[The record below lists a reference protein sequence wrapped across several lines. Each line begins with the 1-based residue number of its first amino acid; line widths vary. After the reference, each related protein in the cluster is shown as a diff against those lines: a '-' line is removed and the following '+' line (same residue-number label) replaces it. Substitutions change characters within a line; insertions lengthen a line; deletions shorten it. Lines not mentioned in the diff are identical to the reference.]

1 MIMEFTHLDRNGT
14 ARMVDVSPK
23 APMRRTARAQAV
35 IVLQPRT
42 IDAIREK
49 ALPKGDVLT
58 VAKIAG
64 VNAAKRNAEIIPLC
78 HTIPLDLVDVDFQV
92 EDDRIIISS
101 VARCVGRTG
110 VEMEALAAAAGAAL
124 GIYDMCKAVD
134 KSMVITDVRLLEKTK
149 EELS

>member
-1 MIMEFTHLDRNGT
+1 MEFTHLDRDGT

-35 IVLQPRT
+35 IVLQSRT
-42 IDAIREK
+42 IDEIRKK

-78 HTIPLDLVDVDFQV
+78 HTLPLDLVDVDFQV

-110 VEMEALAAAAGAAL
+110 VEMEALSAAAGAAL
-124 GIYDMCKAVD
+124 GIYDMCKAID

>member
-1 MIMEFTHLDRNGT
+1 M
-14 ARMVDVSPK
+14 
-23 APMRRTARAQAV
+23 
-35 IVLQPRT
+35 LQPET
-42 IDAIREK
+42 IDAVREK

-78 HTIPLDLVDVDFQV
+78 HTLPLDLVDVDFQV
-92 EDDRIIISS
+92 MDDRIIIKSI
-101 VARCVGRTG
+101 ARCTGRTG

-124 GIYDMCKAVD
+124 GIYDMCKAID
-134 KSMVITDVRLLEKTK
+134 KSMTITDVRLLEKTK

>member
-1 MIMEFTHLDRNGT
+1 VEFTHLDRDGT

-23 APMRRTARAQAV
+23 VPMRRTARAQAV
-35 IVLQPRT
+35 IVLQSRT
-42 IDAIREK
+42 IDEIRKK

-78 HTIPLDLVDVDFQV
+78 HTLPLDLVDVDFQV

-110 VEMEALAAAAGAAL
+110 VEMEALSAAAGAAL
-124 GIYDMCKAVD
+124 GIYDMCKAID

>member
-1 MIMEFTHLDRNGT
+1 MTVEFTHLDRNGT

-23 APMRRTARAQAV
+23 APMRRTARAQAA
-35 IVLQPRT
+35 IVLQPGT

-64 VNAAKRNAEIIPLC
+64 VNAAKKNAEIIPLC
-78 HTIPLDLVDVDFQV
+78 HTIPLDMVDVDFQV
-92 EDDRIIISS
+92 DDDRIIIKS

-110 VEMEALAAAAGAAL
+110 VEMEALAAAVGAAM
-124 GIYDMCKAVD
+124 GIYDMCKAID
-134 KSMVITDVRLLEKTK
+134 KSMVITDIRLLEKTK